1 MARISDSG
9 LQSFKQELRNRL
21 SILDVV
27 GEHVVLR
34 KAGANH
40 MGLCPFHSERSPSFT
55 VNESKQMFH
64 CFGCKKG
71 GDLIAFVMEIHG
83 LGFMEA
89 LEELA

>member
-1 MARISDSG
+1 MARISDSV
-9 LQSFKQELRNRL
+9 LQSFKQEVRNRL
-21 SILDVV
+21 SIVDVV

-71 GDLIAFVMEIHG
+71 GDLIHFLMEIHG
-83 LGFMEA
+83 LGFLEA
-89 LEELA
+89 LE